1 MDKEKGGL
9 MIPDWM
15 LNKNPEC
22 KENINNRNGSSKFL
36 RKSILQMRKALSEE
50 LTTERLANLNGF
62 LQSLDPRV
70 KLFGTIALI
79 LLVGISRSIW
89 LLIGMWLLTLLLM
102 YLSKLPV
109 LSLEKRIWG
118 IIPLWTL
125 IASTPALLNI
135 FNDGTPL
142 LMLHQWAKAPIWL
155 GIHLPPSLFISKQ
168 GATAVLFLF
177 LRVGIAVSFGV
188 LLTVTTPAARL
199 LKSLQILKVPDLFV
213 MILEMTYRYLLL
225 LLNISIEMFEA
236 RSQRTVGKLSLSK
249 RQAMV
254 GSSLAALFVRSMAL
268 SDEIY
273 QAMTARCY
281 TGEAVYAGEM
291 SWRRVDMVS
300 LFVIIAIVFIAVI
313 GELLVG

>member
-1 MDKEKGGL
+1 MV
-9 MIPDWM
+9 PDWM
-15 LNKNPEC
+15 LNKNPGYQ
-22 KENINNRNGSSKFL
+22 ENIYCHGGNSKFL
-36 RKSILQMRKALSEE
+36 RKSIFHMRKALSEE
-50 LTTERLANLNGF
+50 LTTERLANLDGL
-62 LQSLDPRV
+62 LQRLDPRV
-70 KLFGTIALI
+70 KLFGTIAFI
-79 LLVGISRSIW
+79 LLVGMSRSIH
-89 LLIGMWLLTLLLM
+89 LLIGIWLLTLLLM

-118 IIPLWTL
+118 FIPLWTL
-125 IASTPALLNI
+125 LASTPALFNI

-142 LMLHQWAKAPIWL
+142 LMVHQWSEAPVWL
-155 GIHLPPSLFISKQ
+155 GIHFPSSLFISKQ

-177 LRVGIAVSFGV
+177 LRVGIAVSFGI
-188 LLTVTTPAARL
+188 LLTITTPVARL

-236 RSQRTVGKLSLSK
+236 RSQRTVGHLSLSK

-268 SDEIY
+268 SDEVY

-291 SWRRVDMVS
+291 NWRRVDMVS
-300 LFVIIAIVFIAVI
+300 LFVIIAIVFIAAI
-313 GELLVG
+313 GELLFG